1 MAQIDKLLR
10 DLSII
15 AKLSDYPGSQDGL
28 STDEFKAKFDEA
40 GLAIQEYLNTVLIP
54 AVEAISPE
62 SGPLPLS
69 GGTMTGDIN
78 MNGNRVTNVPT
89 PLGDADAV
97 PKRYAVCI
105 DGDSMKGALKVM
117 DPVAN
122 EDAAT
127 KGYVDRKHLFGTV
140 TLVASA
146 WNSGEQTVEVEGILN
161 TDMPHY
167 GIVYGSDT
175 EADKEAFAKVDELE
189 TAENAFVFRCF
200 EGAPTTDIVIQ
211 WEVNR

>member
-78 MNGNRVTNVPT
+78 MNGN
-89 PLGDADAV
+89 
-97 PKRYAVCI
+97 
-105 DGDSMKGALKVM
+105 
-117 DPVAN
+117 
-122 EDAAT
+122 
-127 KGYVDRKHLFGTV
+127 
-140 TLVASA
+140 
-146 WNSGEQTVEVEGILN
+146 
-161 TDMPHY
+161 
-167 GIVYGSDT
+167 
-175 EADKEAFAKVDELE
+175 
-189 TAENAFVFRCF
+189 
-200 EGAPTTDIVIQ
+200 
-211 WEVNR
+211 